1 MLNHQGC
8 KSQGTSEANKT
19 LLTFHD
25 TALVY
30 RDPCK
35 WLSIIPNLTAST
47 FQFGCQL
54 NPITDD

>member
-8 KSQGTSEANKT
+8 KSQGTSAAIKT

-30 RDPCK
+30 RDPYK
-35 WLSIIPNLTAST
+35 WLVCIPNMTAAPSK
-47 FQFGCQL
+47 GCQL